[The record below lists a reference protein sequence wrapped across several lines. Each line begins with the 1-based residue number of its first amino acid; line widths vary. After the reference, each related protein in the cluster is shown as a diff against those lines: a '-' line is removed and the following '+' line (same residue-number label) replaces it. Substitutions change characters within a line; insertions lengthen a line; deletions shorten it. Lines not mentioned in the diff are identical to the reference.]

1 MSQPPP
7 WPPQQPDGRP
17 PAQPP
22 AQPYAPPPAQP
33 PAQPYEPAQAGSGN
47 PYGGQPVA
55 DNPYATQQ
63 HAQPQP
69 PAQPPQ
75 PPPYGAYPPPPQGPG
90 TPLPQGPGKRRTPLI
105 VGAALVAL
113 VLIGGGVWFAL
124 GTGGEDDPKGPVAE
138 GSASAS
144 PSVSAAPSGSEETP
158 PEESPSPSVAPTPTG
173 TGLQA
178 VWRTSGSTML
188 GLGEEYLDEPARINA
203 VLTTADGLDCEGRW
217 QKDESGDFLEM
228 ALLCKEDGV
237 RVKSKDRIGNLEQTG
252 DTLSVEWKKGATGTE
267 TFERARDLEPE

>member
-1 MSQPPP
+1 M
-7 WPPQQPDGRP
+7 
-17 PAQPP
+17 
-22 AQPYAPPPAQP
+22 
-33 PAQPYEPAQAGSGN
+33 
-47 PYGGQPVA
+47 
-55 DNPYATQQ
+55 
-63 HAQPQP
+63 
-69 PAQPPQ
+69 
-75 PPPYGAYPPPPQGPG
+75 
-90 TPLPQGPGKRRTPLI
+90 
-105 VGAALVAL
+105 
-113 VLIGGGVWFAL
+113 
-124 GTGGEDDPKGPVAE
+124 
-138 GSASAS
+138 
-144 PSVSAAPSGSEETP
+144 
-158 PEESPSPSVAPTPTG
+158 APTPTG

>member
-22 AQPYAPPPAQP
+22 AQSYAPPPAQP
-33 PAQPYEPAQAGSGN
+33 PAQPYETAQAGSGN

-63 HAQPQP
+63 PAQPQ
-69 PAQPPQ
+69 QPPQ
-75 PPPYGAYPPPPQGPG
+75 PPPYGAYPPPPPA
-90 TPLPQGPGKRRTPLI
+90 PGKRRTPLI

>member
-17 PAQPP
+17 PAQQP
-22 AQPYAPPPAQP
+22 AQPYAPPPPQQGQ
-33 PAQPYEPAQAGSGN
+33 PAQPYEPSQAGSGN

-63 HAQPQP
+63 PAQPQ
-69 PAQPPQ
+69 QPPQ

-90 TPLPQGPGKRRTPLI
+90 TPPPPAPGKRRTPLI

-138 GSASAS
+138 GNASAS
-144 PSVSAAPSGSEETP
+144 PSVSAAPSGSEET

>member
-63 HAQPQP
+63 PAQPQ
-69 PAQPPQ
+69 QPPQ

-90 TPLPQGPGKRRTPLI
+90 TPPPPAPGKRRTPLI

-217 QKDESGDFLEM
+217 QKDERGDFLEM